1 MEFVYGIAERRQS
14 LNGWIIKEIEIWY
27 HHTDSPDELVAK
39 PSIQRGIPLK
49 IGKIQKN
56 VTIPEVHSKVKYP
69 WPEMEVGDS
78 VLIQAEKGEKLY
90 NLKRRVGPAARYYG
104 QKTGKRFKTL
114 IEHGSNGVRI
124 WRVE

>member
-1 MEFVYGIAERRQS
+1 MKINKIEK
-14 LNGWIIKEIEIWY
+14 NIK
-27 HHTDSPDELVAK
+27 
-39 PSIQRGIPLK
+39 
-49 IGKIQKN
+49 
-56 VTIPEVHSKVKYP
+56 IPEVHSKVQYP

-104 QKTGKRFKTL
+104 EKSAKKFKTL
-114 IEHGSNGVRI
+114 IEHETNGVRV